1 MHGETKMK
9 KLCVFPND
17 PLKSYFKKG
26 EIKLRY
32 FNPKNIFGE
41 VHVISLFDDDIEEEK
56 VKIVAGDALFKIH
69 VVGKVNLLNKNSKKN
84 GIINLIRKL
93 QPHVLRSYNPLLQ
106 GWIAAQ
112 VKKELGIPLVI
123 SLHGDYDR
131 DRRYFAKKN
140 KDYKTYFKLLYSKRT
155 LEPFS
160 LKNADEVIIIYEF
173 LREYAKKMGA
183 KSINLIHNRIDL
195 SQFMTK
201 VKPAFKEEKP
211 VIRSVGRL
219 IKEKNQQCLI
229 RAITDLDVI
238 LVVIGDGVEYENLVK
253 LTNDL
258 GIHDKVRF
266 ERSIPHDRIQEY
278 YAAADLFALPI
289 KYGGF
294 AIPSIEAAAS
304 GLPVILPKQEFD
316 SKPDIISEYAQL
328 VENNPTSFKKAI
340 SDVISDNN
348 LRSRLIENGL
358 KVSQQINS
366 DIMEEKEKE
375 LYLKLFE
382 KN

>member
-1 MHGETKMK
+1 MK
-9 KLCVFPND
+9 KICVFPND

-26 EIKLRY
+26 EIKPRY
-32 FNPKNIFGE
+32 FNPKNIFDE

-56 VKIVAGDALFKIH
+56 VKTVAGDALFKIH
-69 VVGKVNLLNKNSKKN
+69 VVGKVNLLNKNSKRK
-84 GIINLIRKL
+84 GIINLIKKIN
-93 QPHVLRSYNPLLQ
+93 PHVLRSYNPLLQ
-106 GWIAAQ
+106 GWVAAQ

-211 VIRSVGRL
+211 VIICVGRL
-219 IKEKNQQCLI
+219 IKEKNQECIIQAI
-229 RAITDLDVI
+229 RDLDVI

-258 GIHDKVRF
+258 GIQDKVRF

-304 GLPVILPKQEFD
+304 GLPVILPIQEFD
-316 SKPDIISEYAQL
+316 SKPDIISEYAKM
-328 VENNPTSFKKAI
+328 VENNPESFKKAI
-340 SDVISDNN
+340 SDVLSDSN

-358 KVSQQINS
+358 KISQQINS
-366 DIMEEKEKE
+366 DVMEEKEKE
-375 LYLKLFE
+375 LYLNLFE